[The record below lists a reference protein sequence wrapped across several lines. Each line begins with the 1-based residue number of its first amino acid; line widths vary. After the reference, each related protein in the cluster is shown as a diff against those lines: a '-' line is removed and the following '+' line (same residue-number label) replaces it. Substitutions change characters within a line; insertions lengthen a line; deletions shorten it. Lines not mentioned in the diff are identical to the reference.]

1 MNIPRVTGNNLR
13 ETCVLNALEQLHWL
27 LGEGN
32 QSIAV
37 ELANHGKEGG
47 EEKESVNMKVMGR
60 LPALTLSTESK
71 VLSSPG
77 SPSSQSP

>member
-1 MNIPRVTGNNLR
+1 M
-13 ETCVLNALEQLHWL
+13 CVFNALEQLHWL

-32 QSIAV
+32 QNIAA
-37 ELANHGKEGG
+37 ELANHGKEVG

-71 VLSSPG
+71 VLFSPG
-77 SPSSQSP
+77 SL